1 MSHFPKPHFPK
12 PHIADRAVG
21 ALLQGIQR
29 FAPGRGQANPWLEGS
44 YAPVNAE
51 VEEAALRVTGSV
63 PPELDGLFA
72 RIGPNPVR
80 PPKHPGRY
88 HWFTGDGM
96 VHGVRLSEGRA
107 LWYRNRWVR
116 TNPVSRALGEPPA
129 PGPRRGIFDTVNTN
143 VIAHAGQIW
152 ALVEA
157 GPFPVKLDA
166 RLETTAHTDLGGT
179 LNTPFSAHPHRDPA
193 TGELHAIC
201 YDAKVQNRLFHVA
214 VDREGRVMRRLDI
227 PVQHGPMVHDCA
239 LTGRYVLI
247 FDLPVTFSPRQ
258 LLRGNP
264 MPYAWNPRHEARIG
278 LLPRADGATA
288 ENILWCAVDPCFV
301 FHSCNAF
308 DLPDGRVQLDV
319 VVHDRMFATSMTG
332 PDSRRVTFER
342 WLLDPERGATDRTVV
357 DERGQDFPRMNE
369 QLATR
374 PYRYAYTVSF
384 GGDASG
390 GTRLLKHDLETG
402 QTHTHRHGPGRET
415 GEAVFVPRQ
424 SASAEDDGWLLSYV
438 YDANSQTSDLVI
450 LNAQDVTGPPQAIV
464 HLNHR
469 VPHGFHGNW
478 ISTDEVACK

>member
-1 MSHFPKPHFPK
+1 MPGF
-12 PHIADRAVG
+12 ADRAVG
-21 ALLQGIQR
+21 TLVQVIQR
-29 FAPGRGQANPWLEGS
+29 LAPDQGKANPWLEGGF
-44 YAPVNAE
+44 APVDAE
-51 VEEAALRVTGSV
+51 VEETALRTTGSI
-63 PPELDGLFA
+63 PAELDGLFA

-80 PPKHPGRY
+80 PPEDPGRY
-88 HWFTGDGM
+88 HWFSGDGM

-116 TNPVSRALGEPPA
+116 SSSVSQALGEPLA

-157 GPFPVKLDA
+157 GPFPVALNA

-179 LNTPFSAHPHRDPA
+179 LSTAFSAHPHRDPA

-201 YDAKVQNRLFHVA
+201 YDARIQNRLFHVA
-214 VDREGRVMRRLDI
+214 VGKDGRVQRRVDI

-239 LTGRYVLI
+239 LTETYVLV
-247 FDLPVTFSPRQ
+247 FDLPVTFSPKR
-258 LLRGNP
+258 LLRGST

-278 LLPRADGATA
+278 LLPRRDGATA
-288 ENILWCAVDPCFV
+288 NDILWCAVDPCFV

-319 VVHDRMFATSMTG
+319 VVHDRMFDVSMTG
-332 PDSRRVTFER
+332 PDSGRITFER
-342 WLLDPERGATDRTVV
+342 WLLDPHRGTTARTVV

-374 PYRYAYTVSF
+374 PYRHAYTVSF
-384 GGDASG
+384 GGPLEG
-390 GTRLLKHDLETG
+390 GTCLLKHDLETG
-402 QTHTHRHGPGRET
+402 RTETHQHGPGRQT
-415 GEAVFVPRQ
+415 GEAVFVPRDG
-424 SASAEDDGWLLSYV
+424 ATAEDDGWLLSFV
-438 YDANSQTSDLVI
+438 YDANRRASDLVI
-450 LNAQDVTGPPQAIV
+450 LNAQDVAGPPQAVV

-478 ISTDEVACK
+478 LGAGEVAMG